1 MTSNRI
7 LQAGL
12 AGAAALALCAGP
24 QAASAQT
31 APPAPAPATVA
42 AEAAPVDP
50 ARLAAARITIDHIFP
65 SGTYARI
72 LSGPLDKMMDSML
85 GNIGQMPLGNLAAMG
100 GASPDQVAKMPK
112 GTLEEIMAIYDPAYH
127 QRMTTATHAMMNEM
141 LVLMNQVEPDIR
153 DGLAHAYAGRFTL
166 DQLTEMNRFFATPT
180 GDAYASNALVIQMD
194 PQVMAK
200 MQGFMPLLMKAMP
213 DMVKKVEAAVAALP
227 KPRQL
232 SDMTPAERARLA
244 KLLGVSAASLDKEAA
259 RQKK

>member
-31 APPAPAPATVA
+31 APPAPATVA

-85 GNIGQMPLGNLAAMG
+85 GNIGQMPLGNLAAMVW
-100 GASPDQVAKMPK
+100 PMP
-112 GTLEEIMAIYDPAYH
+112 MPA
-127 QRMTTATHAMMNEM
+127 
-141 LVLMNQVEPDIR
+141 
-153 DGLAHAYAGRFTL
+153 GLRWI
-166 DQLTEMNRFFATPT
+166 
-180 GDAYASNALVIQMD
+180 S
-194 PQVMAK
+194 
-200 MQGFMPLLMKAMP
+200 
-213 DMVKKVEAAVAALP
+213 
-227 KPRQL
+227 
-232 SDMTPAERARLA
+232 
-244 KLLGVSAASLDKEAA
+244 
-259 RQKK
+259 